1 MFKLLARLGLLIVTF
16 LAFSF
21 PADSGTHAQ
30 SSTGTVG
37 SSSSTSSQYKVE
49 TTRWRAA
56 DGRFASWVLDGVG
69 LSASG
74 ALQLDAAQAQ
84 AGSDP
89 YRAGTYRGGN
99 FYNGSS
105 YFVGEA
111 TGPVVTTGFAFSEA
125 VA

>member
-1 MFKLLARLGLLIVTF
+1 MFKLLARMGLLIVTF

-21 PADSGTHAQ
+21 PADSATHAQ

-69 LSASG
+69 LSSG
-74 ALQLDAAQAQ
+74 ALQLDAAKAQ

-89 YRAGTYRGGN
+89 YRAGAYRGGN
-99 FYNGSS
+99 FYNGGS
-105 YFVGEA
+105 
-111 TGPVVTTGFAFSEA
+111 
-125 VA
+125 